1 MVTFYQKISSI
12 HTLKGEEM
20 KIKVVTIIFV
30 LILLFSCSNSMK
42 TSVDVQKD
50 TLYPAISKEVNYRN
64 LIEINLTEWENI
76 PYHYESIF
84 WSENYEKGNSTLSIR
99 GSYPIWKGFRNKSFQ
114 KEVNLAILGAIK
126 SFQGYDER
134 PAMHSIDS
142 TRDEFMRSSDLYLNN
157 LCEDVDLIPDLRLAT
172 FFSYSISLLTPD
184 FISIIF
190 FCYYIIGT
198 AGTYETAFTM
208 NIDVKNE
215 KIMHQP
221 SELFSTTDY
230 WDSLRLLF
238 LDRLKTQHPPIQSAK
253 IDAEWLTWESI
264 WQYISFAFTPSHF
277 LIIYNE
283 NETYSMEKRY
293 IVPIPYNE
301 VIHLLKKD
309 FVNLPQWKEAYSSTT
324 TIKDWSSFS
333 FYEDNSQVFGY
344 GVKYPNDYSACSDQ
358 EKGHIIITVPNDEA
372 KITIQ
377 YNPAKS
383 SLEKKYSDVIRFLG
397 YSYEV
402 TEVPEEH
409 YIVLSPRER
418 KVFIRIEYTDSLS
431 ESTMSE
437 INKILSTIRL
447 F

>member
-1 MVTFYQKISSI
+1 
-12 HTLKGEEM
+12 M
-20 KIKVVTIIFV
+20 KIKTIAI
-30 LILLFSCSNSMK
+30 ILSLVFFCSCSRSNNRN
-42 TSVDVQKD
+42 VDIQKQ
-50 TLYPAISKEVNYRN
+50 TLYPINAEEKKTIFEPK
-64 LIEINLTEWENI
+64 INLTEWENM

-84 WSENYEKGNSTLSIR
+84 WSEVYEKGFCTLGIR
-99 GSYPIWKGFRNKSFQ
+99 GSYPKWKGFQNKEFQ

-142 TRDEFMRSSDLYLNN
+142 TRDEFMRSSDSYLND
-157 LCEDVDLIPDLRLAT
+157 LCEYDDFLPSIHLVT
-172 FFSYSISLLTPD
+172 VFSYSISLLSPD

-190 FCYYIIGT
+190 FCYYIIGP
-198 AGTYETAFTM
+198 AGAYETAFTM

-215 KIMHQP
+215 KIIRQS
-221 SELFSTTDY
+221 SELFSTANY
-230 WDSLRLLF
+230 WNTLKPLF
-238 LDRLKTQHPPIQSAK
+238 LERLKIQHPSIESAK

-264 WQYISFAFTPSHF
+264 WQYISFAFTPTHF

-293 IVPIPYNE
+293 ILSIPYNE
-301 VIHLLKKD
+301 VIHFLKKD
-309 FVNLPQWKEAYSSTT
+309 FINLPQWKEAYSSATA
-324 TIKDWSSFS
+324 IKDWSSFS
-333 FYEDNSQVFGY
+333 FYEDDSQVFGY
-344 GVKYPNDYSACSDQ
+344 IVKYPNNYSASSDQ
-358 EKGHIIITVPNDEA
+358 DKGQITITIPNDEA

-377 YNPAKS
+377 HNPTKPT
-383 SLEKKYSDVIRFLG
+383 LEKEYTDLIRFLG

-409 YIVLSPRER
+409 YIILSPRER
-418 KVFIRIEYTDSLS
+418 NVLIRIEYTDSLS

-437 INKILSTIRL
+437 INQILSTIRL